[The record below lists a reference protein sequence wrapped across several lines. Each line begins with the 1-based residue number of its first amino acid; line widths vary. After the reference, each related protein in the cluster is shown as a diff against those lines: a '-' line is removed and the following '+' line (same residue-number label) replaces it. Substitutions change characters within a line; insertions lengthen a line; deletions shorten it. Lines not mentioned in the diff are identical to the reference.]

1 MDMKKLIE
9 RINFLYKKVKEEGLT
24 KEEKVE
30 TAKTKKR
37 IHRYNKGKCEGSI
50 RRSRK
55 DTKA

>member
-9 RINFLYKKVKEEGLT
+9 RINFLYKKSKRRRT
-24 KEEKVE
+24 YKRRKSR

-55 DTKA
+55 DTNA